1 MKRLW
6 LCMVLLSAS
15 SIVYA
20 QVPVVRQTIEYKQG
34 DTTLEGYLVYPD
46 DQLTVTKPGILVV
59 HEWMGLNDYA
69 KSRADQLAQLGY
81 VAFAVDIYGKGV
93 RPTTPEAAG
102 AEAGKYKSD
111 RALFRARLLAGL
123 EELKKHNVDESRIA
137 AIGYCFGG
145 TGVLELARSGADI
158 KGVVSFHGGLS
169 AGDVPEE
176 PIKAKILVLHGADD
190 PFVPKAEVEGFEDEM
205 VTTKADYKFI
215 AYPGAVHAFTN
226 PNNKGEILGA
236 LYNADADAKSWQ
248 EMLTFFKEI
257 ELNP

>member
-1 MKRLW
+1 MKYLLMSIML
-6 LCMVLLSAS
+6 LCAGTAHADVA
-15 SIVYA
+15 IA
-20 QVPVVRQTIEYKQG
+20 HQTIEYTQG
-34 DTTLEGYLVYPD
+34 DTTLEGYLAYPD
-46 DQLTVTKPGILVV
+46 DKSTAAKPGVIVV

-93 RPTTPEAAG
+93 RPTTPAEAG
-102 AEAGKYKSD
+102 AQAGKYKSD

-123 EELKKHNVDESRIA
+123 EELKKHNVDVSRIA

-205 VTTKADYKFI
+205 ATTKADYKFI

-226 PNNKGEILGA
+226 PNNKGEIPGA